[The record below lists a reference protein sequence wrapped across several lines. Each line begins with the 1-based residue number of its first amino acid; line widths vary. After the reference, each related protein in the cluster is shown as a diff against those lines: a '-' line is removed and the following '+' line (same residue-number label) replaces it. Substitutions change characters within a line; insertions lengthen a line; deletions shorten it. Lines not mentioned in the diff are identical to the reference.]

1 MVIFSRSTVSN
12 LSMIHRSAVARR
24 AMSEP
29 RSHACSLDHN
39 SCLVYKPARPGVSE
53 RTGMAFGRK
62 GCARNRILEGARCC
76 QRISLLF
83 KTGKVARSTI
93 TEIEREL
100 KSRGRRRAPT
110 EIGQS
115 SDSHSGPGALV
126 LDDFAIFVILMR
138 YHEEPRRTWEGY
150 TIGLSDNTGTLV
162 STSTISIF
170 FHDGVEIK
178 VSLCTPKLRPYDK
191 CRPEN

>member
-178 VSLCTPKLRPYDK
+178 VSLCTPKLIPYGK